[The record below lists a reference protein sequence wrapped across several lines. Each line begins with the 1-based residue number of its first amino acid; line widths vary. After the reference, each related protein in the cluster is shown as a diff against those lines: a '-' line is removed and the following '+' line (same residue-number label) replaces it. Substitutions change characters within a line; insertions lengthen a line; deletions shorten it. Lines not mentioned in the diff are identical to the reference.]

1 MLAPS
6 IYNPNINYLWRLI
19 LYVRGRLSVKLQIV
33 VSGVYYLWWGVFHPG
48 SLCNIPVHLTMY
60 IVHWGKISFSFPRL
74 NILLHTHLHC
84 ESGIQ
89 EKDVLRRTSVLCD
102 SHTYNL
108 ILFVA
113 VEHAGGGYTH
123 QPHVWQVPQDPV
135 RVYAP
140 VHGQCQ
146 GSGYRTGHPYRPFQV
161 SGSPV
166 GVIAISN
173 IWSVAIGE
181 C

>member
-89 EKDVLRRTSVLCD
+89 ERDVLRRTSVLRLAHIQLNPFCRCRACRRWLH
-102 SHTYNL
+102 SSATR
-108 ILFVA
+108 VTSSSRSCQS
-113 VEHAGGGYTH
+113 VCSC
-123 QPHVWQVPQDPV
+123 PRPV
-135 RVYAP
+135 
-140 VHGQCQ
+140 
-146 GSGYRTGHPYRPFQV
+146 SGEWVPYRPPLPTIP
-161 SGSPV
+161 G
-166 GVIAISN
+166 
-173 IWSVAIGE
+173 
-181 C
+181 